1 MSVMPSLERFSPQ
14 IMYQLLTATRR
25 FEPDFYSFLCRKHH
39 LDADRMLGLFGS
51 VDELAAAQLADIL
64 PDLRQHSSY
73 ADIALLAGR
82 NAALS
87 MLEEAKVL
95 RIGGGGMRFV
105 QLVKEMS
112 APLLGRSTVQVL
124 SRGAVQFV
132 EIYGSVFAREAASL
146 KPVCGFYTGFLHELG
161 RMCSKDR
168 VSVMEVRCQAAEP
181 EAASCLFQV
190 AL

>member
-25 FEPDFYSFLCRKHH
+25 FEPDFYAFLCRKHH

-51 VDELAAAQLADIL
+51 VDELAAAQLSDLLA
-64 PDLRQHSSY
+64 DLRQHTSY
-73 ADIALLAGR
+73 ADVALLAGR
-82 NAALS
+82 NAGLAIL
-87 MLEEAKVL
+87 LETKIS
-95 RIGGGGMRFV
+95 RTGGGPARFT
-105 QLVKEMS
+105 QLLKELS
-112 APLLGRSTVQVL
+112 GPLLGRSTIQVM
-124 SRGAVQFV
+124 SRGTVQFV
-132 EIYGSVFAREAASL
+132 EVYGIIFARNAASL
-146 KPVCGFYTGFLHELG
+146 RPVCGFYTGFLQELG

-181 EAASCLFQV
+181 DAASCLFQV